1 MDARVKPGHDEMVA
15 LGHAVPC
22 IVKKKA
28 LALSPLRHKMISMKR
43 SLLYCAIVIFA
54 LFAQSAVAQVV
65 PPGGSLYNPPLPAPP
80 PPPKI
85 EVPAIPKMDELP
97 KRSYAPIAPQKSF
110 GDRVSKCLDDAAA
123 SGLGPNERA
132 TYSRNCANR

>member
-1 MDARVKPGHDEMVA
+1 
-15 LGHAVPC
+15 
-22 IVKKKA
+22 
-28 LALSPLRHKMISMKR
+28 MKR
-43 SLLYCAIVIFA
+43 SLTYCSVVIFA
-54 LFAQSAVAQVV
+54 LSAGSAFAQVI
-65 PPGGSLYNPPLPAPP
+65 PPGGSIYNPPLPPPP

-97 KRSYAPIAPQKSF
+97 QRSYAPIAPQKSF
-110 GDRVSKCLDDAAA
+110 GERVTKCLDDAAA

>member
-1 MDARVKPGHDEMVA
+1 
-15 LGHAVPC
+15 
-22 IVKKKA
+22 
-28 LALSPLRHKMISMKR
+28 MKR
-43 SLLYCAIVIFA
+43 SLIYCGVVVLA
-54 LFAQSAVAQVV
+54 LSAGSAFAQII
-65 PPGGSLYNPPLPAPP
+65 PPGSSQFSPPPPAPP

-110 GDRVSKCLDDAAA
+110 GARVSKCLDDAAA

-132 TYSRNCANR
+132 TYSRNCATR

>member
-1 MDARVKPGHDEMVA
+1 LASQ
-15 LGHAVPC
+15 VPC

-28 LALSPLRHKMISMKR
+28 LALSQRRHNMIRMKR
-43 SLLYCAIVIFA
+43 SLLYCGVVMFA
-54 LFAQSAVAQVV
+54 LFAQGAFAQVI

-85 EVPAIPKMDELP
+85 EVPAIPKMDEAP
-97 KRSYAPIAPQKSF
+97 KRSYAPVARQKSF

-132 TYSRNCANR
+132 TYSRNCATR